1 MRQSK
6 LDKKA
11 LVTELNRS
19 LTEEKLKEDVADEDK
34 SVTIKV
40 EEVTEIRVTKEVD
53 VYEFNDV
60 KPESESSSDDDD
72 DDDDVP
78 ISSLTKKNAPV
89 SEEAAFVPPPFK
101 LDNEEKAVVEES
113 SVEAK
118 FVVLFFDEKFI

>member
-19 LTEEKLKEDVADEDK
+19 LTEEKLKEDVTDEDK
-34 SVTIKV
+34 SAAIRV

-72 DDDDVP
+72 DIP
-78 ISSLTKKNAPV
+78 ISSLTKKNAPEP
-89 SEEAAFVPPPFK
+89 EEAAVVPPPFK

-118 FVVLFFDEKFI
+118 FVVFFFDEKFI

>member
-19 LTEEKLKEDVADEDK
+19 LTEEKLKEDVTDEDK
-34 SVTIKV
+34 SVTIRV

-72 DDDDVP
+72 DIP

-118 FVVLFFDEKFI
+118 FVVFFFDEKFI